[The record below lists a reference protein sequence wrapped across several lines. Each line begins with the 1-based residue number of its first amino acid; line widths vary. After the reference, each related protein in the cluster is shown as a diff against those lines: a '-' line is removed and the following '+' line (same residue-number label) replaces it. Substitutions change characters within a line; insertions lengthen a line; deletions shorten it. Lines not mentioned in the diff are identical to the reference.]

1 MNRKKKIP
9 KALFGL
15 IIIIIIIIWFLNLK
29 SIWPQIGRK
38 DELIPNIKNI
48 ILDIDQ
54 SFQNLKKDLESKKE
68 LFASRLKILE
78 EQEEKFKT
86 EAKKLQDELMKE
98 MKKD

>member
-54 SFQNLKKDLESKKE
+54 SFQNLKKDLESN
-68 LFASRLKILE
+68 
-78 EQEEKFKT
+78 
-86 EAKKLQDELMKE
+86 KLQDSSEILTEEELQQLKE
-98 MKKD
+98 KILIENVKKEIIQ

>member
-29 SIWPQIGRK
+29 SIWPQIVRK

-48 ILDIDQ
+48 ILDIDH
-54 SFQNLKKDLESKKE
+54 SFPNLKNDLESN
-68 LFASRLKILE
+68 
-78 EQEEKFKT
+78 
-86 EAKKLQDELMKE
+86 KLQDSSEILTEEELQQLKE
-98 MKKD
+98 KILIENVKKEIIQ

>member
-38 DELIPNIKNI
+38 DELIPNIKNA
-48 ILDIDQ
+48 ILDINQ
-54 SFQNLKKDLESKKE
+54 SFQNLKKDLESN
-68 LFASRLKILE
+68 
-78 EQEEKFKT
+78 
-86 EAKKLQDELMKE
+86 KLQDSSEILTKEELQQLKE
-98 MKKD
+98 KILRENVKKEIIQ